1 MAINSSL
8 ILNNAIWNGDIGFES
23 LAEASCII
31 VKWLFISVYRQK
43 KYHRSVRNV
52 AMVCVAAVA
61 LGSSTYAWFVSN
73 NTVTAKTAS
82 ISAQSNAPFLKIAK
96 TGETLTE
103 TSATQVAGTNDKTE
117 LYPSQWNHLIT
128 DGTYQFESAYASK
141 AGAATM
147 LVGSRFAVGGVDA
160 DKRPE
165 YALKQ
170 SFDIGTT
177 DAKAGSFQN
186 LKVANVAIDAGENS
200 DGLVSA
206 MCVLVKCG
214 NNWGVYKKSENA
226 QVTDALEL
234 TEYGDK
240 TTIVNNL
247 TGVDGTQV
255 TDALTKTIAANV
267 KVTVDV
273 YVFYDGSAETVY
285 TDNLANLKNCGV
297 TVTFTATPVNTDG
310 NAVDGANNHV
320 TKNN

>member
-1 MAINSSL
+1 MIESKSVKALKKQLAAAI
-8 ILNNAIWNGDIGFES
+8 
-23 LAEASCII
+23 
-31 VKWLFISVYRQK
+31 
-43 KYHRSVRNV
+43 

-117 LYPSQWNHLIT
+117 LYPSQWNHVIT

-141 AGAATM
+141 AGEATM
-147 LVGSRFAVGGVDA
+147 LAGSRFAVGGVDA

-186 LKVANVAIDAGENS
+186 LQAFLTVFLEKNGI
-200 DGLVSA
+200 L
-206 MCVLVKCG
+206 CY
-214 NNWGVYKKSENA
+214 NNRRYR
-226 QVTDALEL
+226 
-234 TEYGDK
+234 
-240 TTIVNNL
+240 
-247 TGVDGTQV
+247 
-255 TDALTKTIAANV
+255 
-267 KVTVDV
+267 
-273 YVFYDGSAETVY
+273 
-285 TDNLANLKNCGV
+285 
-297 TVTFTATPVNTDG
+297 
-310 NAVDGANNHV
+310 
-320 TKNN
+320 